1 MMYASEKVF
10 IMQFIAWLIKM
21 GVDEIPYDKVNFE
34 NGAENMQTY
43 FHDNRAQLGEYSH
56 ELAMLFLKNS
66 LEGSYS
72 EFRKAIEYQNGSLMS
87 FDNPHYVHAKIIL
100 DEEGAKYIL
109 SQKNTYISKEQILQF
124 SREFCIGA
132 GIPIK

>member
-1 MMYASEKVF
+1 MYASEKVF
-10 IMQFIAWLIKM
+10 IMQFIAWLKKL
-21 GVDEIPYDKVNFE
+21 GVNEIPYDKVNFE

-66 LEGSYS
+66 LEGSYY

-87 FDNPHYVHAKIIL
+87 FDNPHYVHAKINLDKDGAEFIL
-100 DEEGAKYIL
+100 NQENKYI
-109 SQKNTYISKEQILQF
+109 SGEHIRRF
-124 SREFCIGA
+124 SEAFIKGA
-132 GIPIK
+132 GIYPEK